1 MACYNEQNTV
11 REIVGRVLAQPFAIE
26 IIIVDDGSLDNTRE
40 VLKELDQSHPEV
52 RVLLQAENSGKGAA
66 LRRGFREA
74 TGDILIIQDAD
85 LEYNPDDYHTL
96 LAPIFSGQADVVYG
110 SRFLGQSHRVLFFW
124 HAVGNKFLTT
134 LSNVFTD
141 LNLTDMETC
150 YKVFRRE
157 IYQQLELKEDRFGI
171 EPEMTAKLARIPG
184 VRVWEVPISY
194 NGRTYEDGKK
204 VGVRDGF
211 RAVYAI
217 ARYGLLKRN

>member
-1 MACYNEQNTV
+1 MACYNEQHTV
-11 REIVGRVLAQPFAIE
+11 REIVERVLAQPLEIE
-26 IIIVDDGSLDNTRE
+26 LIIVDDGSQDKTRE
-40 VLKELDQSHPEV
+40 ILQELGQNHSEI
-52 RVLLQAENSGKGAA
+52 RVFLQPKNSGKGAA

-74 TGDILIIQDAD
+74 SGDILIIQDAD
-85 LEYNPDDYHTL
+85 LEYNPDEYDTL
-96 LAPIFSGQADVVYG
+96 LAPILSGQADVVYG
-110 SRFLGQSHRVLFFW
+110 SRFLGESHRVLFFW
-124 HAVGNKFLTT
+124 HSLGNKFLTT

-171 EPEMTAKLARIPG
+171 EPEMTAKLARVPG
-184 VRVWEVPISY
+184 VRIWEVPISY